1 MLGKPPR
8 GQEESEWCGKPCYA
22 QVITA
27 SQGYRQARQ
36 GSCASIL
43 HDGYSL
49 LQIALFAFALL
60 RLSLIATVEIHDQV
74 AKQRLSTT
82 ERGVVGF
89 WVGSRRRS

>member
-1 MLGKPPR
+1 LNFRLCMTHLWLDKTPNLGVH
-8 GQEESEWCGKPCYA
+8 Q
-22 QVITA
+22 T
-27 SQGYRQARQ
+27 
-36 GSCASIL
+36 GSSSDRPSYIR
-43 HDGYSL
+43 GYSL